1 MQFDFKL
8 HLTVVRDKVNHWFS
22 MGRGRYWLRLNWD
35 PRKGGYWI
43 MQYAEKLG
51 KQDFMKDLTEIL
63 HEMEKDGQAPFT
75 LYVYPKSWAKSD
87 THSPLN
93 QPSLNETKTNS

>member
-1 MQFDFKL
+1 
-8 HLTVVRDKVNHWFS
+8 
-22 MGRGRYWLRLNWD
+22 
-35 PRKGGYWI
+35 

-75 LYVYPKSWAKSD
+75 LYVYPKS
-87 THSPLN
+87 
-93 QPSLNETKTNS
+93 